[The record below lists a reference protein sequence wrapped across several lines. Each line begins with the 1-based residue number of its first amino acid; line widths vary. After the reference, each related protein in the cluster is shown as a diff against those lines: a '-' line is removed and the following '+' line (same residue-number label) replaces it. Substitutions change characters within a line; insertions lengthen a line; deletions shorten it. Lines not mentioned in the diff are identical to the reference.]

1 MPADL
6 LEIDISRPDGLKAV
20 RKRLHQ
26 LDVLEVLRV
35 VDQNERDA
43 NGTGL
48 RRANAGVRLLDEA
61 KRTVELSFSSEQPVQ
76 RWFGTEILSHAEGA
90 VDMDWIN
97 SGNAPLLW
105 MHSGMNQ
112 IGVVE
117 SAAHDVKGKRTT
129 AVVRLAN
136 DEEGTKF
143 LNRVKDGIIKNVS
156 VGYSISAWER
166 KTTESDDP
174 DEDSNDIYTATRWR
188 PHEISLVSTP
198 ADETVGVGR
207 SGHTLVR
214 CPDTKSL
221 PTSPSTPS
229 SPTMP
234 TPAEIESTRAAN
246 EALAAAVNAE
256 RARVSAIN
264 DLRRRYDPANTLI
277 TDAEFRAFELNA
289 DGKQDELAFRRFLEG
304 KNLTP
309 TRMTPT
315 PGLVVTRNDGD
326 NDPTP
331 LLHALRGLVYGDMPA
346 RYLDADKALRAASPS
361 AFKPAAQNE
370 RSLVVNSE
378 FVRGAGNVNRFPGL
392 DSGVRSQNAQQLAAG
407 GALVGVTF
415 APEIIPYL
423 RPQPVLQQAGARIMS
438 GISGGPGNIR
448 FPKQA
453 GDIYASW
460 AAAGVASVANQLPLG
475 VLDLSPKRLVAQVQ
489 IDRQLLL
496 QESFDIE
503 AYVRN
508 SINLQFAL
516 SYDLAGLIGNGN
528 GMPLGIL
535 NTPKIQAGAVTF
547 HGTNSSPRYSDFVS
561 FRTKVLKANAG
572 GLGKRSFISS
582 PDSVQNWAT
591 VPLAPDGATTI
602 TNGLFVLDQDNR
614 VRREDCLET
623 TYLNTLP
630 TAYQNAGYTLPVPDV
645 VLYGPFGQY
654 IFIEW
659 AGAEWIYDPFTQASA
674 DLIVLTCRLYVD
686 GGCLQPTAFVTSSNA
701 GSVTYAP

>member
-1 MPADL
+1 MPAAL
-6 LEIDISRPDGLKAV
+6 LEIDISKPEGLRDV
-20 RKRLHQ
+20 RHRLHD
-26 LDVLEVLRV
+26 LDAAEALRV
-35 VDQNERDA
+35 VDRNHRDA
-43 NGTGL
+43 GLNGF
-48 RRANAGVRLLDEA
+48 RRAMAGVRILDAE

-105 MHSGMNQ
+105 MHDGRTQ

-136 DEEGTKF
+136 DDEGTKF

-156 VGYSISAWER
+156 VGYSISAWSR
-166 KTTESDDP
+166 TTTETDDP

-207 SGHTLVR
+207 SGNTLVR
-214 CPDTKSL
+214 CPDTKTL
-221 PTSPSTPS
+221 PTNLSPAS
-229 SPTMP
+229 SPTMS
-234 TPAEIESTRAAN
+234 TAPATTEADAARAAN
-246 EALAAAVNAE
+246 EALQAAIANE
-256 RARVSAIN
+256 RARTSALH
-264 DLRRRYDPANTLI
+264 DLRRRYDPDGTLVK
-277 TDAEFRAFELNA
+277 DDEFRAFIDNK
-289 DGKQDELAFRRFLEG
+289 DGKQDELAFRRYLEG
-304 KNLTP
+304 KNATP
-309 TRMTPT
+309 TRMAPS
-315 PGLVVTRNDGD
+315 GVVVTRNEGD

-331 LLHALRGLVYGDMPA
+331 LLHALRGLVFGNMPK
-346 RYLDADKALRAASPS
+346 RFTEQSNALISASPK
-361 AFKPAAQNE
+361 AFQPAAENE
-370 RSLVVNSE
+370 RRLVIDSAS
-378 FVRGAGNVNRFPGL
+378 VRANGHRFPGL
-392 DSGVRSQNAQQLAAG
+392 DSGVRAQNAQQLAAG
-407 GALVGVTF
+407 GALIGVTF

-423 RPQPVLQQAGARIMS
+423 RPQPVLEQAGARIMS

-475 VLDLSPKRLVAQVQ
+475 VLDLTPKRLVAQVQ

-516 SYDLAGLIGNGN
+516 AYDLAGLIGNGN

-535 NTPKIQAGAVTF
+535 NTPNIQKGAVTF
-547 HGTNSSPRYSDFVS
+547 HGTNGSPRYSDFVS

-572 GLGKRSFISS
+572 GLGKRAFISS

-614 VRREDCLET
+614 VRREDCHET

-659 AGAEWIYDPFTQASA
+659 AGVEWIYDPYTQASA
-674 DLIVLTCRLYVD
+674 DLIVLTARLYVD

>member
-1 MPADL
+1 MPAVPAVLID
-6 LEIDISRPDGLKAV
+6 IDISRPEGLKDA
-20 RKRLHQ
+20 RRRLHQ
-26 LDVLEVLRV
+26 LDASEVLRII
-35 VDQNERDA
+35 DRNERDA
-43 NGTGL
+43 GATGF
-48 RRANAGVRLLDEA
+48 RRAIAGIRLLDKA
-61 KRTVELSFSSEQPVQ
+61 ARTVELSFSSEAPVE
-76 RWFGTEILSHAEGA
+76 RWFGTEILSHAAGA
-90 VDMDWIN
+90 VDLDWVN

-105 MHSGMNQ
+105 MHDGRVQ

-117 SAAHDVKGKRTT
+117 NAQQDVPGKRNT
-129 AVVRLAN
+129 AVVRMAK
-136 DEEGTKF
+136 DEEGDRF
-143 LNRVKDGIIKNVS
+143 LARVEDKIIRNVS
-156 VGYSISAWER
+156 VGYRILTWER
-166 KTTESDDP
+166 KTTESD
-174 DEDSNDIYTATRWR
+174 EDGDSDVYTATRWA

-198 ADETVGVGR
+198 ADQTVGVGR
-207 SGHTLVR
+207 DGHTMVR
-214 CPDTKSL
+214 CPDTKSI
-221 PTSPSTPS
+221 PTSPQPS
-229 SPTMP
+229 SSTM
-234 TPAEIESTRAAN
+234 TPAEIETANRAAV
-246 EALAAAVNAE
+246 LAAVNGE
-256 RARVSAIN
+256 RDRLTSLN
-264 DLRRRYDPANTLI
+264 DLRRTYDPAGTLI
-277 TDAEFRAFELNA
+277 TEVDFRVFIDNA
-289 DGKQDELAFRRFLEG
+289 DGKQDELAFRRFLQS

-315 PGLVVTRNDGD
+315 AGLQVTRNEGD

-331 LLHALRGLVYGDMPA
+331 LLHALRGLVFGNLPSRFEA
-346 RYLDADKALRAASPS
+346 ADKALRSASPT
-361 AFKPAAQNE
+361 AFKAAAQNE
-370 RSLVVNSE
+370 RTLVVESG
-378 FVRGAGNVNRFPGL
+378 FVRSNTRAFPGL
-392 DSGVRSQNAQQLAAG
+392 DSGVRAQNAQQLAAG

-423 RPQPVLQQAGARIMS
+423 RPQPVLEMAGARIMS

-453 GDIYASW
+453 GDIYAQW
-460 AAAGVASVANQLPLG
+460 AAAGVPSIANQLPLG

-516 SYDLAGLIGNGN
+516 AYDLAGLIGNGN

-535 NTPKIQAGAVTF
+535 NTPNIQKGAITF
-547 HGTNSSPRYSDFVS
+547 HGTAGSPRYSDFVN

-572 GLGKRSFISS
+572 GLGARQFISS

-614 VRREDCLET
+614 VRREMCQET

-659 AGAEWIYDPFTQASA
+659 SGVEWIYDPYTQASA
-674 DLIVLTCRLYVD
+674 DLIVLTARLYVD
-686 GGCLQPTAFVTSSNA
+686 GGCLQPTAFVTSSNSGA
-701 GSVTYAP
+701 VIYQP

>member
-1 MPADL
+1 MPAELTRDL
-6 LEIDISRPDGLKAV
+6 VAIDISRPEG
-20 RKRLHQ
+20 RKDARRRLHQ
-26 LDVLEVLRV
+26 LDPIEALRV
-35 VDQNERDA
+35 IDRNERDA
-43 NGTGL
+43 GANGF
-48 RRANAGVRLLDEA
+48 RRGIAGVRMLDKA
-61 KRTVELSFSSEQPVQ
+61 ARTVELSFSSEAPVD
-76 RWFGTEILSHAEGA
+76 RWFGTEILSHAAGA
-90 VDMDWIN
+90 VDLDWVN

-105 MHSGMNQ
+105 MHDGRTQ
-112 IGVVE
+112 IGVVV
-117 SAAHDVKGKRTT
+117 SASHDVSGKRN
-129 AVVRLAN
+129 AAIVRMAKDDEGDRFLA
-136 DEEGTKF
+136 
-143 LNRVKDGIIKNVS
+143 RVEDGIIRNVS
-156 VGYSISAWER
+156 VGYSIQAWER
-166 KTTESDDP
+166 KTTDS
-174 DEDSNDIYTATRWR
+174 DEDGENDIYTATRWR

-198 ADETVGVGR
+198 ADETVGIGR
-207 SGHTLVR
+207 SGHTMVR

-221 PTSPSTPS
+221 PISPSTHS
-229 SPTMP
+229 SPTM
-234 TPAEIESTRAAN
+234 TPEQIEATRLAN
-246 EALAAAVNAE
+246 EALTAAVTAE
-256 RARVSAIN
+256 RARVSSLN
-264 DLRRRYDPANTLI
+264 DLRRRYDPTGALI

-289 DGKQDELAFRRFLEG
+289 DGHQDELAFRRFLEG

-315 PGLVVTRNDGD
+315 PGLVVTRNEGD

-346 RYLDADKALRAASPS
+346 RFDAQDKLLRAASPT
-361 AFKPAAQNE
+361 AFKAAAKNE

-378 FVRGAGNVNRFPGL
+378 FVRSNGRQFPGL
-392 DSGVRSQNAQQLAAG
+392 DSGVRAQNAQQLAAG
-407 GALVGVTF
+407 GALIGVTF

-423 RPQPVLQQAGARIMS
+423 RPMPVLQTAGARIMS

-453 GDIYASW
+453 GDIYATW

-535 NTPKIQAGAVTF
+535 NTPNIQKGAVTF
-547 HGTNSSPRYSDFVS
+547 TGTNASPRYSNFVS

-572 GLGKRSFISS
+572 GLGTRSFISS
-582 PDSVQNWAT
+582 PDSVENWAT

-614 VRREDCLET
+614 VRRENCLET

-630 TAYQNAGYTLPVPDV
+630 TAYQNAGYTLPIADV

-659 AGAEWIYDPFTQASA
+659 AGVEWIYDPYTQASA
-674 DLIVLTCRLYVD
+674 DLIVLTARLYVD
-686 GGCLQPTAFVTSSNA
+686 GGCLQPTAFVTSANA
-701 GSVTYAP
+701 GSVPYAP